1 MANELQHGFVYAMAR
16 RIATGSPSLDDLAHD
31 ELAQVA
37 RDVVRH
43 RLTRELDRKAV
54 VAAIDYQAE
63 RETWLGLAKSPH
75 TARAYRTALDRLD
88 EYARYIGKDALTL
101 SPADVDDW
109 THSLTLEGYS
119 PASVR
124 RNTAAASSFYTWLE
138 RRHADLRNPLRGSR
152 ARPAKKA
159 TRPTAVPSAKE
170 AQAILA
176 MLKDS
181 APDLYA
187 CAAVMMH
194 RGLRVGALPSL
205 TLKGDKWTAT
215 TKGKEQSGTMPDS
228 ALQAI
233 DFAKL
238 DKKAPFAGMTAQAI
252 ADRIRYLVQGLVKA
266 GTIDARYS
274 VHDFRHYYAIQEYTA
289 TPDIY
294 RLKLLLGHASIA
306 VTESYLKSLNFSI

>member
-16 RIATGSPSLDDLAHD
+16 HIATGSPSLDDLAHD

-152 ARPAKKA
+152 ARPAKAA
-159 TRPTAVPSAKE
+159 TRPMAVPSTVEVDCLLDA
-170 AQAILA
+170 
-176 MLKDS
+176 LKQT

-187 CAAVMMH
+187 AVAIMAY

-205 TLKGDKWTAT
+205 TLRGDKWTAT
-215 TKGKEQSGTMPDS
+215 TKGKLQTGTMPDS

-238 DKKAPFAGMTAQAI
+238 DKRQPFAGYEAQKI
-252 ADRIRYLVQGLVKA
+252 ADRFRWLVKGLVGASKLA
-266 GTIDARYS
+266 ARYS
-274 VHDFRHYYAIQEYTA
+274 VHDLRHYYAIQEYTA